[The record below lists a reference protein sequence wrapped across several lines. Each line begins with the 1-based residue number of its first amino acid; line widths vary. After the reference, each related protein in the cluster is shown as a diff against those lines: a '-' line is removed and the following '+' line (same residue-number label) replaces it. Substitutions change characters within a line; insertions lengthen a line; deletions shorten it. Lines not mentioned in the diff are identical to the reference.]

1 MRAWPGT
8 SFRSTPGGQ
17 RTRSP
22 RRPANVKTVACHRR
36 PVSRALLTHGKL
48 GPVSSKTA
56 NAILRFAPGTVT
68 CIVDAE
74 AADAGASVTDRLGH
88 GPEVPIVADAEAA
101 LDLGADEL
109 VIGVAPIGGK
119 LPKAWRADIRVF
131 LEAGAT
137 VTSGLHTFLGDDPE
151 LSRLADDHGAT
162 IDDLRRPPE
171 RRRIA
176 DGSGADH
183 PGTVV
188 YVSGTDCSSGKM
200 TTTMLLRDLARDRGI
215 DAGVVATGQ
224 TGLMLDPD
232 AGAPMDAV
240 VSDFLAGEMEACVLE
255 CDRDL
260 VLVEGQGAL
269 GHPGYGQVTMGM
281 LLGAWPDAVVMCH
294 VPGRRWREGFPEG
307 TYAMPSL
314 ADEAD
319 LTERVLG
326 RTSGA
331 DVVAASLNTHALD
344 DAEARS
350 AIEEVAARTGLV
362 AGDPVRFGA
371 DAILDAIVEVA

>member
-1 MRAWPGT
+1 MP
-8 SFRSTPGGQ
+8 
-17 RTRSP
+17 
-22 RRPANVKTVACHRR
+22 
-36 PVSRALLTHGKL
+36 RALLTHGRL

-56 NAILRFAPGTVT
+56 NAILRFAPETVT
-68 CIVDAE
+68 CVVDAD
-74 AADAGASVTDRLGH
+74 AAGADASVTDRLGH
-88 GPEVPIVADAEAA
+88 GPDVPVVVDADAA

-109 VIGVAPIGGK
+109 VIGVAPVGGE
-119 LPKAWRADIRVF
+119 LPKAWRADIRRF
-131 LEAGAT
+131 LLSGAE

-151 LSRLADDHGAT
+151 LAGLADDHGAT
-162 IDDLRRPPE
+162 IRDLRRPPE

-176 DGSGADH
+176 DGSAADH
-183 PGTVV
+183 DGTVV

-200 TTTMLLRDLARDRGI
+200 TTTFLLRDLARERGL
-215 DAGVVATGQ
+215 DVGVVATGQ

-260 VLVEGQGAL
+260 VLVEGQGAI

-294 VPGRRWREGFPEG
+294 VPGRTWREGFPEG

-314 ADEAD
+314 EDEIA
-319 LTERVLG
+319 LTERVLA

-331 DVVAASLNTHALD
+331 GVVAVGLNTRDLD
-344 DAEARS
+344 GTEAR
-350 AIEEVAARTGLV
+350 ATVEAVAAGTGRV
-362 AGDPVRFGA
+362 ATDPVRFGPE
-371 DAILDAIVEVA
+371 AILDAIGEVG